1 MKGSHGTFGQDA
13 QEKRDFPPQ
22 PEAGADGSDI
32 PEPSLKLPAEIIF
45 VTLSLLHL
53 LHCTFPASSL
63 DVVRISNMLPQS
75 LHLYSYIGIIVSPM
89 HFSVGVPL
97 SVKCCS
103 QVTSGGDPAKK
114 VLGREQGE
122 KKSLFEQICKNIT

>member
-1 MKGSHGTFGQDA
+1 MQGSHGTSGQDA
-13 QEKRDFPPQ
+13 QEKRDFPPH
-22 PEAGADGSDI
+22 PEAGADGSDM
-32 PEPSLKLPAEIIF
+32 PEVRLKLPAEMIF

-89 HFSVGVPL
+89 HFFCRCPSDSQLLFTDYIRVEPARFYVGNR
-97 SVKCCS
+97 
-103 QVTSGGDPAKK
+103 GKK
-114 VLGREQGE
+114 
-122 KKSLFEQICKNIT
+122 IPI